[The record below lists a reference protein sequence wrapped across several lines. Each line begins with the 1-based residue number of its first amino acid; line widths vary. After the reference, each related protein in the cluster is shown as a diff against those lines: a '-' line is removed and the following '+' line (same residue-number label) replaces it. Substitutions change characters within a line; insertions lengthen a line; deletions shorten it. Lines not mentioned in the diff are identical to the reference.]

1 MKNVQSLIP
10 SALIAAALVTLGFS
24 LRSGIVAFKD
34 MDRTVVVKGLAE
46 REVKADKVTWSLKYK
61 EVGNDPAAMY
71 DLLATKNK
79 TVMTFLTNG
88 GIKPEDI
95 SINPPVVVDRQADN
109 YGNDIMNYR
118 YKAISIITVTSKD
131 VDKVRAL
138 MSKQSELMK
147 QGVAI
152 VGDEYGNDAGPVYE
166 YTGLMDIKPEMVE
179 EATKNARVTA
189 QKFADDSGSK
199 IGKIRSAT
207 QGEFSIENRDLNTPY
222 IKHVRVVSTIEY
234 SLE

>member
-61 EVGNDPAAMY
+61 EVGKDPAAMY

-95 SINPPVVVDRQADN
+95 SINPPVIVDRQADN

-131 VDKVRAL
+131 VDNGKGEGA
-138 MSKQSELMK
+138 
-147 QGVAI
+147 
-152 VGDEYGNDAGPVYE
+152 EYGNDAGPVYE

-199 IGKIRSAT
+199 IGKIR
-207 QGEFSIENRDLNTPY
+207 RDR
-222 IKHVRVVSTIEY
+222 KSVV
-234 SLE
+234 

>member
-1 MKNVQSLIP
+1 MKNVQSLVP

-95 SINPPVVVDRQADN
+95 SINPPVIVDRQADN

-152 VGDEYGNDAGPVYE
+152 VGDEYGNDAGGDGHYRCAA
-166 YTGLMDIKPEMVE
+166 L
-179 EATKNARVTA
+179 A
-189 QKFADDSGSK
+189 
-199 IGKIRSAT
+199 
-207 QGEFSIENRDLNTPY
+207 
-222 IKHVRVVSTIEY
+222 
-234 SLE
+234 